1 MRRRYDGG
9 AGCTQGP
16 VPGWERARK
25 TAPKGLIQS
34 AAGPHHRGRPV
45 LEQLAEANATE
56 VHLDR
61 RGRVFAASGPK
72 ISIGTRL
79 VDETFPDVD
88 SVLSGTPVYRT
99 EVPASACRG
108 ALARLA
114 SVSEDK
120 RPLVVSVA
128 GDELR
133 LEVDSINL
141 SAGDDRGVGDA
152 GMGWSGPVE
161 PLFLHSRLRSG
172 TDRRGDD
179 RRGDD
184 RRGDDGAGDDGER
197 HRFELGIRVQSEA
210 VLVRQQTGEA
220 GRGDGQFT
228 QRLGGRDR
236 GETEKLLSAVSFCTS
251 NAVPVTKPP
260 LASLKEIT
268 TLPSLRP
275 SPPTMRAESAHA
287 PLLALTVKTARRRRS
302 WRTGRLWGAP
312 RRHWPHRNRRGGR
325 WLRQIRWTGRSAA
338 SCWAQPVWWS
348 RRPEPATS
356 PW

>member
-25 TAPKGLIQS
+25 TALKGLIQS

-79 VDETFPDVD
+79 VDEMFPHVD

-133 LEVDSINL
+133 REVDSINL
-141 SAGDDRGVGDA
+141 S
-152 GMGWSGPVE
+152 
-161 PLFLHSRLRSG
+161 
-172 TDRRGDD
+172 
-179 RRGDD
+179 
-184 RRGDDGAGDDGER
+184 AGDDGER

-312 RRHWPHRNRRGGR
+312 RRHWPHCNRRGGR